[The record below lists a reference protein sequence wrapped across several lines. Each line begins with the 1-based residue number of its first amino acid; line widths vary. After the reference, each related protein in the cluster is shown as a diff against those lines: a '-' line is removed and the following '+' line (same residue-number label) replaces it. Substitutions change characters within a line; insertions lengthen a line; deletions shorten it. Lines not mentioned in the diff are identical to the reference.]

1 MRHQPFRFI
10 TMPDLQIRTAKPT
23 DMDDIAR
30 LCWAYRALLVDR
42 SPHLPTFIDTYY
54 AGGTYAAMIENLP
67 LVHARPKGDIILA
80 TLDDTV
86 VGCAMYYP
94 IDATTTEIK
103 RVFVAP
109 QARGSGAGH
118 ALITDTLARAK
129 ADGYKRMVLDSIAP
143 LTEALALYER
153 MGFTPCEP
161 FYATDAVLAPH
172 LRFYDITL

>member
-1 MRHQPFRFI
+1 
-10 TMPDLQIRTAKPT
+10 MPDIHIRTATPS
-23 DMDDIAR
+23 DLDDIAG

-54 AGGTYAAMIENLP
+54 AADTYVAMIQSLP

-80 TLDDTV
+80 TRDGTV

-103 RVFVAP
+103 RVFVSP
-109 QARGSGAGH
+109 QARGTGAGH
-118 ALITDTLARAK
+118 ALITDTMARAK

-161 FYATDAVLAPH
+161 FYTTDTVLAPH
-172 LRFYDITL
+172 LRFYDIAL